1 MIISD
6 ECSLG
11 LSKDC
16 DWAQPFLGSS
26 IHSYLAIYD
35 CDYKHPKFTFTM
47 TSSTILFNIFFHR
60 NKYIFDDVR
69 KRIVFVFSRP
79 NQENNFLPHLP
90 FFCTSFTKLD
100 EAKIM
105 PLNIFAIEGT
115 CCMSNFQRTKI
126 FWV

>member
-1 MIISD
+1 MI
-6 ECSLG
+6 
-11 LSKDC
+11 K
-16 DWAQPFLGSS
+16 PFKCNDLRPS
-26 IHSYLAIYD
+26 IHSYLAICNGD
-35 CDYKHPKFTFTM
+35 QQNPNFKSIM
-47 TSSTILFNIFFHR
+47 TSSTILFKIFCHR

-115 CCMSNFQRTKI
+115 CCLNTFQEQKI
-126 FWV
+126 F

>member
-1 MIISD
+1 
-6 ECSLG
+6 
-11 LSKDC
+11 
-16 DWAQPFLGSS
+16 
-26 IHSYLAIYD
+26 
-35 CDYKHPKFTFTM
+35 M
-47 TSSTILFNIFFHR
+47 TSSTILFKIFCHR

-115 CCMSNFQRTKI
+115 CCMNTFQEQRYFECKREEEGFYSLLFNI
-126 FWV
+126 KRSMKLIIWILAVISVISPNAVAGKLCVI